1 MSRERSVVNKYL
13 TKAAPSV
20 KEKTAMGKR
29 AYSDK
34 RWDGARYRDPHEG
47 VDTTRILC
55 KVILNETAL

>member
-1 MSRERSVVNKYL
+1 
-13 TKAAPSV
+13 
-20 KEKTAMGKR
+20 MGKR